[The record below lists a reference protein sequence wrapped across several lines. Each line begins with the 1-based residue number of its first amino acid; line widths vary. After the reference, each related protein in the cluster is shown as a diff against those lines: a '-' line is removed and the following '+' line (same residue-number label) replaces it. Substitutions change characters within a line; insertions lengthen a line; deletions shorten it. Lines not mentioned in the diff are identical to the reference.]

1 MLFANTIGEPL
12 GKGSARTSRDKLLC
26 EILTDFRSAFPEL
39 RFELDDAST
48 TVNAQAFIRG
58 GDRVVRLYGGLAYH
72 VAIEADGLVF
82 TLLHEVGH
90 HLSKGGR
97 LAANTE
103 LGCECAAD
111 RWVLTRGIAQF
122 QKRTG
127 RMVSIEQ
134 AVANVEQITP
144 AACGLRARKRGPSV
158 CWADHWPL
166 RKRILVRPESAPAI
180 PRCYLSEFLRV
191 GQFAQGR
198 R

>member
-1 MLFANTIGEPL
+1 MLFANTTGEPL
-12 GKGSARTSRDKLLC
+12 GKGSARICRHQLLY
-26 EILTDFRSAFPEL
+26 EILTDFRQAFPEL
-39 RFELDDAST
+39 RFELDEAST

-58 GDRVVRLYGGLAYH
+58 NDRVVRLYGGLAYH
-72 VAIEADGLVF
+72 ASIGADGLIF

-90 HLSKGGR
+90 HLSRGGR
-97 LAANTE
+97 LAANAE

-111 RWVLTRGIAQF
+111 RWVLTDGMARLK
-122 QKRTG
+122 KRTG
-127 RMVSIEQ
+127 RMFSIEQ
-134 AVANVEQITP
+134 AVASVESIAP
-144 AACGLRARKRGPSV
+144 AVCGATVRKRGPSV
-158 CWADHWPL
+158 CWADHWPS

>member
-12 GKGSARTSRDKLLC
+12 GKGIARTRRDELLC
-26 EILTDFRSAFPEL
+26 EILTDFRCAFPEL
-39 RFELDDAST
+39 RFELDEAST

-58 GDRVVRLYGGLAYH
+58 NDRIIRLYGGLAYH
-72 VAIEADGLVF
+72 VAIDTDGLVF

-97 LAANTE
+97 LAANAE

-111 RWVLTRGIAQF
+111 RWVLTKGMVQLR
-122 QKRTG
+122 KRTG
-127 RMVSIEQ
+127 RSISIER
-134 AVANVEQITP
+134 AVASVENITP
-144 AACGLRARKRGPSV
+144 AACGATARKRGPNV
-158 CWADHWPL
+158 CWADHWPR
-166 RKRILVRPESAPAI
+166 RKRALFRPDSAPAI

-191 GQFAQGR
+191 GQFAKGR